1 AGSAVVRRAVRDEP
15 RPRARGAAEG
25 ARAGARLRWL
35 GDLRRPGWSP
45 PLAGRGERHGRL
57 RPASRA
63 ASRARSAQHPRC
75 PERARLQP
83 RGRRPVRRAGRDPLR
98 ARRAQ
103 PARAAAPQPLRPPRG
118 VRGRPP
124 QGSRG
129 ARARDRRSE
138 GHRQHLRGVR
148 LGSRPVEARVRRAQ
162 GELLARVAMDV
173 VVAGAGMAGLVAAAR
188 ARELGASVTV
198 YEKGSRAGG
207 SMLLSSGFAWR
218 HRDFETFRAECPGGD
233 PELQRVLFEQ
243 LDDALDWLEALGV
256 PVLERDTG
264 NPLTSGL
271 RFDTR
276 ALVRALAADVRLGEP
291 LVELPDGVP
300 VVLATGGFQGDG
312 ELV

>member
-1 AGSAVVRRAVRDEP
+1 
-15 RPRARGAAEG
+15 
-25 ARAGARLRWL
+25 
-35 GDLRRPGWSP
+35 
-45 PLAGRGERHGRL
+45 
-57 RPASRA
+57 
-63 ASRARSAQHPRC
+63 
-75 PERARLQP
+75 
-83 RGRRPVRRAGRDPLR
+83 
-98 ARRAQ
+98 
-103 PARAAAPQPLRPPRG
+103 
-118 VRGRPP
+118 
-124 QGSRG
+124 
-129 ARARDRRSE
+129 
-138 GHRQHLRGVR
+138 
-148 LGSRPVEARVRRAQ
+148 
-162 GELLARVAMDV
+162 MDV

-300 VVLATGGFQGDG
+300 VVLATGGFQGMPSSSAAT
-312 ELV
+312 